1 MKIIVAEKIS
11 ASAVAQLQ
19 EPGWTVLTP
28 DQVQGKLLEEHLE
41 TADALIVRSAVQ
53 ADAKLLEHAKKLR
66 VIGRAGVGVDNI
78 DLEAATH
85 KGIAVMN
92 TPGANAVAVAEQT
105 LGMML
110 AMARHLCR
118 ADALM
123 HAGKWEKKSLQG
135 TELRAKTLGIIGL
148 GRIGMEVARRAR
160 AFGME
165 LVAHDPFVS
174 VSVAKEQG
182 IRLAGLDE
190 LYAAA
195 DYITLHVGLTPQ
207 TTGMINEASIAKM
220 KKGVRLVNCA
230 RGELVN
236 EADLA
241 QALQQGK
248 VAAVAL
254 DVFAVEPPKNSPL
267 LALENVVLTPHVGGS
282 TFEAQEAVGVQ
293 IAQQVKEYLKHGVIQ
308 NAVNVPSVSA
318 EEYAT
323 MQPYILLAERMGAF
337 LAQVSEGSIEEI
349 SIRYSGHI
357 AEWKTELIRNGAIKG
372 ILNQALEEKANL
384 VNAAAIADARGLRVL
399 ESHKAKASTGGAGS
413 VLSIF
418 LKSSS
423 EEHMVKGAVLHG
435 DAPRL
440 LHVDGIDVE
449 APLER
454 NLIYLRNRDVPG
466 VIGKVGTIL
475 GEESINIADFSLGRR
490 AAEKDSAAA
499 ARGDCRGACGRARGG
514 GSVDETADDS
524 GGAEGEGGKTV
535 LRSSTFEESHFSP
548 ESARNRAPDAGRT
561 NRRRRLLHG
570 YDSASSRWSLRLSAS
585 RAIECIRFCRVTM
598 PIRRWSSTTGMM
610 LELRAV
616 SLRKAE
622 PSESWR
628 RETSKILFI
637 TAWT

>member
-11 ASAVAQLQ
+11 AAAVAQLQ
-19 EPGWTVLTP
+19 EPGWTILTAE
-28 DQVQGKLLEEHLE
+28 QLNGKLTEHLE

-53 ADAKLLEHAKKLR
+53 ADASLLAHAGKLR

-78 DLEAATH
+78 DLEAATRQ
-85 KGIAVMN
+85 GIAVMN
-92 TPGANAVAVAEQT
+92 TPGANAIAVAEQT
-105 LGMML
+105 IGMML

-118 ADALM
+118 ADALT
-123 HAGKWEKKSLQG
+123 HSGKWEKKSLQG
-135 TELRAKTLGIIGL
+135 TELRGKTLGIIGL
-148 GRIGMEVARRAR
+148 GRIGMEVGRRAR

-174 VSVAKEQG
+174 VTVAKEQG
-182 IRLAGLDE
+182 IRLAALEE

-207 TTGMINEASIAKM
+207 TTGMINANSIAMM

-236 EADLA
+236 ETDL
-241 QALQQGK
+241 
-248 VAAVAL
+248 AVAL
-254 DVFAVEPPKNSPL
+254 KQGQVACAAIDVFAEEPPKNSPL
-267 LALENVVLTPHVGGS
+267 LALENVVLTPHIGGS
-282 TFEAQEAVGVQ
+282 TYEAQEAVGVQ

-318 EEYAT
+318 EEYAE
-323 MQPYILLAERMGAF
+323 MQPYIILAERLGAF

-349 SIRYSGHI
+349 AIRYGGHI
-357 AEWKTELIRNGAIKG
+357 AEWKTELIRNAAIKG

-384 VNAAAIADARGLRVL
+384 VNAASIADSRGLRVQ

-418 LKSSS
+418 LKTSND
-423 EEHMVKGAVLHG
+423 EHMVKGAVLHERL
-435 DAPRL
+435 PRL

-490 AAEKDSAAA
+490 SAED
-499 ARGDCRGACGRARGG
+499 
-514 GSVDETADDS
+514 
-524 GGAEGEGGKTV
+524 
-535 LRSSTFEESHFSP
+535 
-548 ESARNRAPDAGRT
+548 
-561 NRRRRLLHG
+561 
-570 YDSASSRWSLRLSAS
+570 ASSQPREAIAVVHVDGVVPEAVISRLKEIP
-585 RAIECIRFCRVTM
+585 AIHTAK
-598 PIRRWSSTTGMM
+598 
-610 LELRAV
+610 AV
-616 SLRKAE
+616 R
-622 PSESWR
+622 
-628 RETSKILFI
+628 LF
-637 TAWT
+637 

>member
-11 ASAVAQLQ
+11 SSAVSQLQ
-19 EPGWTVLTP
+19 EPGWTILTA
-28 DQVQGKLLEEHLE
+28 DQLDGNLPEQLES
-41 TADALIVRSAVQ
+41 ADALIVRSAVQ
-53 ADAKLLEHAKKLR
+53 ADAKLLEHATKLR

-105 LGMML
+105 IGMML

-135 TELRAKTLGIIGL
+135 TELRGKTLGIIGL

-165 LVAHDPFVS
+165 LAGHDPFVS
-174 VSVAKEQG
+174 AAIAKEQG
-182 IRLAGLDE
+182 IRLMSLDE
-190 LYAAA
+190 LYAIA

-207 TTGMINEASIAKM
+207 TTGMINQASIAKM

-241 QALQQGK
+241 DALKKGQ
-248 VAAVAL
+248 VAAAAI
-254 DVFAVEPPKNSPL
+254 DVFAEEPPKASPL

-282 TFEAQEAVGVQ
+282 THEAQEAVGVQ
-293 IAQQVKEYLKHGVIQ
+293 IARQVKEYLKHGVIQ

-318 EEYAT
+318 EEYAV
-323 MQPYILLAERMGAF
+323 MQPYIVLAERMGAF
-337 LAQVSEGSIEEI
+337 LAQIAEGSLEEI
-349 SIRYSGHI
+349 SLRYSGHI

-384 VNAAAIADARGLRVL
+384 VNAATIASERGLRVA
-399 ESHKAKASTGGAGS
+399 EAHKPKASTGGSGS
-413 VLSIF
+413 VLSLF
-418 LKSSS
+418 LKTAT
-423 EEHMVKGAVLHG
+423 EEHIVKGAVLHAT
-435 DAPRL
+435 APRL
-440 LHVDGIDVE
+440 LNVDGIDVE

-490 AAEKDSAAA
+490 SEEP
-499 ARGDCRGACGRARGG
+499 
-514 GSVDETADDS
+514 VDQREAIAVVHVD
-524 GGAEGEGGKTV
+524 GQV
-535 LRSSTFEESHFSP
+535 
-548 ESARNRAPDAGRT
+548 PDAVLSKLKKIPAVQQAKAV
-561 NRRRRLLHG
+561 RL
-570 YDSASSRWSLRLSAS
+570 
-585 RAIECIRFCRVTM
+585 F
-598 PIRRWSSTTGMM
+598 
-610 LELRAV
+610 
-616 SLRKAE
+616 
-622 PSESWR
+622 
-628 RETSKILFI
+628 
-637 TAWT
+637 

>member
-19 EPGWTVLTP
+19 EPGWSVLTA
-28 DQVQGKLLEEHLE
+28 DQLDGKLAEHLE
-41 TADALIVRSAVQ
+41 SADALIVRSAVQ
-53 ADAKLLEHAKKLR
+53 ADATLLAHAKKLR

-135 TELRAKTLGIIGL
+135 TELRGKTLGIVGL

-160 AFGME
+160 AFGMD
-165 LVAHDPFVS
+165 LLGHDPFVS
-174 VSVAKEQG
+174 VAVAKEQG
-182 IRLAGLDE
+182 IRVVGLDE
-190 LYAAA
+190 VYATA

-207 TTGMINEASIAKM
+207 TAGMINKDSIAKM

-230 RGELVN
+230 RGELVM

-241 QALQQGK
+241 EALKQGQ
-248 VAAVAL
+248 VAAAAI
-254 DVFAVEPPKNSPL
+254 DVFTEEPPKHSPL
-267 LALENVVLTPHVGGS
+267 IALENVVLTPHVGGS
-282 TFEAQEAVGVQ
+282 THEAQEAVGVQ

-323 MQPYILLAERMGAF
+323 MQPYIVLAERMGAF
-337 LAQVSEGSIEEI
+337 LAQVSEGSLEEI

-357 AEWKTELIRNGAIKG
+357 AEWKTELIRNAAIKG

-384 VNAAAIADARGLRVL
+384 VNAATIADDRGLRVL
-399 ESHKAKASTGGAGS
+399 EFHKAKTSTGGAGS
-413 VLSIF
+413 VITIT
-418 LKSSS
+418 LKTAG
-423 EEHMVKGAVLHG
+423 EEHMVRGAVLHG

-490 AAEKDSAAA
+490 GGEKDHEREAIAVVHID
-499 ARGDCRGACGRARGG
+499 G
-514 GSVDETADDS
+514 
-524 GGAEGEGGKTV
+524 TV
-535 LRSSTFEESHFSP
+535 
-548 ESARNRAPDAGRT
+548 PDAVLI
-561 NRRRRLLHG
+561 RLRG
-570 YDSASSRWSLRLSAS
+570 IEAVKQAKAVRL
-585 RAIECIRFCRVTM
+585 F
-598 PIRRWSSTTGMM
+598 
-610 LELRAV
+610 
-616 SLRKAE
+616 
-622 PSESWR
+622 
-628 RETSKILFI
+628 
-637 TAWT
+637 

>member
-11 ASAVAQLQ
+11 SLAVSQLQ
-19 EPGWTVLTP
+19 EPGWTVLTA
-28 DQVQGKLLEEHLE
+28 DQLNGKLPEHLE
-41 TADALIVRSAVQ
+41 SADALIVRSAVQ
-53 ADAKLLEHAKKLR
+53 ADAPLLEHARKLR

-105 LGMML
+105 IGMML

-135 TELRAKTLGIIGL
+135 TELRGKTLGIIGL

-160 AFGME
+160 AFGMD
-165 LVAHDPFVS
+165 LIGHDPFVS

-182 IRLAGLDE
+182 IRLLALEDI
-190 LYAAA
+190 YAAA

-207 TTGMINEASIAKM
+207 TAGMINEASIAKM

-241 QALQQGK
+241 RALEQGH
-248 VAAVAL
+248 VAAAAL
-254 DVFAVEPPKNSPL
+254 DVFAEEPLKNSPL
-267 LALENVVLTPHVGGS
+267 LALPNVVLTPHVGGS
-282 TFEAQEAVGVQ
+282 TAEAQEAVGVQ

-318 EEYAT
+318 EEYAA
-323 MQPYILLAERMGAF
+323 MQPYIVLAERMGAF
-337 LAQVSEGSIEEI
+337 LAQVSEGSLEEI

-357 AEWKTELIRNGAIKG
+357 AGWKTDLIRNAAIKG

-384 VNAAAIADARGLRVL
+384 VNAATIAQERGLRVL

-418 LKSSS
+418 LKTAAQ
-423 EEHMVKGAVLHG
+423 EHMVKGAVLHG
-435 DAPRL
+435 ETPRL

-454 NLIYLRNRDVPG
+454 NLIYMRNRDVPG
-466 VIGKVGTIL
+466 VIGRVGTIL

-490 AAEKDSAAA
+490 AEKESDPREAIAVVH
-499 ARGDCRGACGRARGG
+499 
-514 GSVDETADDS
+514 VD
-524 GGAEGEGGKTV
+524 GQV
-535 LRSSTFEESHFSP
+535 
-548 ESARNRAPDAGRT
+548 PDAVLK
-561 NRRRRLLHG
+561 RLREV
-570 YDSASSRWSLRLSAS
+570 AAVQQAKAVRL
-585 RAIECIRFCRVTM
+585 F
-598 PIRRWSSTTGMM
+598 
-610 LELRAV
+610 
-616 SLRKAE
+616 
-622 PSESWR
+622 
-628 RETSKILFI
+628 
-637 TAWT
+637 